1 MEYKLAILGFGIV
14 GREFARLLQRKSDE
28 LARDYGLTWRVTG
41 LATRR
46 LGMACD
52 PAGLDLE
59 AALSAAQAGQRLEAL
74 HSGPPLGDAF
84 DFIARCGADV
94 LFETT
99 VLNPQTGQPALDHVR
114 AALNAGMHVITANK
128 GPLAFAYRE
137 LVGLARR
144 QGKAFL
150 FESTVM
156 DGAPVFSLARDAL
169 LGANVLGFRGI
180 LNSTTNFILTHMEAG
195 HSFDEAVRQ
204 AQAMG
209 IAEADP
215 SLDVDGWDAATKT
228 AILATVLMGA
238 EVTPAQ
244 VERVG
249 IRQVRPEH
257 VQAARMAGRRIKLV
271 CRAGWQAGR
280 LVARVAPEEVPAD
293 DLLASIHGTSSAL
306 SLYTDTLK
314 QLTIVEH
321 DPGPAQTAYGLLRDL
336 LAIVRQERRAT
347 AGQRV

>member
-1 MEYKLAILGFGIV
+1 MEYNLAILGFGVV

-46 LGMACD
+46 LGMACA

-59 AALSAAQAGQRLEAL
+59 AALNAAQAGQKLDRL
-74 HSGPPLGDAF
+74 HHGPPLRDAF

-114 AALNAGMHVITANK
+114 TALHAGMHVITANK
-128 GPLAFAYRE
+128 GPVAFAYRE
-137 LVGLARR
+137 LRDLARR

-156 DGAPVFSLARDAL
+156 DGAPVFSLAIGTL

-180 LNSTTNFILTHMEAG
+180 LNSTTNFILTRMEEGA
-195 HSFDEAVRQ
+195 SFDQAVHQ
-204 AQAMG
+204 AQAIG

-215 SLDVDGWDAATKT
+215 SLDVDGWDAAIKT

-238 EVTPAQ
+238 ETAPAQ
-244 VERVG
+244 VDRTG
-249 IRQVRPEH
+249 IRQVRPEQ
-257 VQAARMAGRRIKLV
+257 VQAALAAGRRIKLV
-271 CRAGWQAGR
+271 CQARWQDGR
-280 LVARVAPEEVPAD
+280 LMARVSPEEVPAD
-293 DLLASIHGTSSAL
+293 DLLASIRGTSSVL

-314 QLTIVEH
+314 QLTLVEH

-336 LAIVRQERRAT
+336 LAIAREERR
-347 AGQRV
+347 

>member
-1 MEYKLAILGFGIV
+1 MEYNLAILGFGVV

-59 AALSAAQAGQRLEAL
+59 AALRTVQAGQRLEAL
-74 HSGPPLGDAF
+74 HQGPPIREAF

-128 GPLAFAYRE
+128 GPVAFAYRE
-137 LVGLARR
+137 LRDLARR

-156 DGAPVFSLARDAL
+156 DGAPIFSLARDAL

-180 LNSTTNFILTHMEAG
+180 LNSTTNFILTRMEAG
-195 HSFDEAVRQ
+195 DSFDEAVRQ
-204 AQAMG
+204 AQAIG

-238 EVTPAQ
+238 EVTPIQ
-244 VERVG
+244 VDRAG
-249 IRQVRPEH
+249 IRQVRLEQ
-257 VQAARMAGRRIKLV
+257 VQAARTAGRRIKLV
-271 CRAGWQAGR
+271 CQARWQDR
-280 LVARVAPEEVPAD
+280 QPVVRVAPEEVLAD
-293 DLLASIHGTSSAL
+293 DLLASIHGTSSVL

-336 LAIVRQERRAT
+336 LAVARQER
-347 AGQRV
+347 GQPV

>member
-1 MEYKLAILGFGIV
+1 
-14 GREFARLLQRKSDE
+14 LQRKSDE
-28 LARDYGLTWRVTG
+28 LARDYGLSWRITG

-52 PAGLDLE
+52 PAGLDLNALLAAVE
-59 AALSAAQAGQRLEAL
+59 AGGRLDAL
-74 HSGPPLGDAF
+74 HPGPPFQTAF
-84 DFIARCGADV
+84 DFIAHCGADV

-99 VLNPQTGQPALDHVR
+99 VLNPQNGQPAIDHVR
-114 AALNAGMHVITANK
+114 AALRAGMHVVTANK

-137 LVGLARR
+137 LRDLARQQDR
-144 QGKAFL
+144 AFL

-156 DGAPVFSLARDAL
+156 DGAPIFSLARDAL
-169 LGANVLGFRGI
+169 LGANILGFRGI
-180 LNSTTNFILTHMEAG
+180 LNSTTTYIRTAMEGGA
-195 HSFDEAVRQ
+195 SFDEAVRQ
-204 AQAMG
+204 AQAIG

-238 EVTPAQ
+238 EVTPLQ
-244 VERVG
+244 VDRTG
-249 IRQVRPEH
+249 IRDVTQDRL
-257 VQAARMAGRRIKLV
+257 QAALAAGRRIKLV
-271 CRAGWQAGR
+271 CRAEWQGGQV
-280 LVARVAPEEVPAD
+280 VARVAPEELPAD
-293 DLLASIHGTSSAL
+293 DPLASVRGTSSTL

-336 LAIVRQERRAT
+336 ISIRPFAAIR
-347 AGQRV
+347 